1 MIIPGAVAGGTLLM
15 PRNVCTRGSVRRAS
29 SVLTLTALSCGGGFG
44 LTVIHSARLNGSGQ
58 TAPAGTKTTNCE
70 A

>member
-1 MIIPGAVAGGTLLM
+1 MIIPGGVAGGTLLT
-15 PRNVCTRGSVRRAS
+15 PRNVCTRGSVRCAS
-29 SVLTLTALSCGGGFG
+29 SVLTLACGGGFG
-44 LTVIHSARLNGSGQ
+44 LVVIHSASLNGSGQ